1 MNTVSSFPALL
12 ICNVLFNFSMF
23 RLCVL
28 LCVVFAVNAGS
39 LANYNKPQHRSDGDH
54 YQTYNYDYAYAQDNF
69 VDRVKTSVTGFL
81 DPLLTIDFAILG
93 VIVAG
98 FLIVFNYLGIIS
110 LGSIL
115 PSIQSALDGR
125 EKSRMYKSARQLI
138 GDDIDIL
145 AEVVQKAVHNA
156 KAWEKLW

>member
-1 MNTVSSFPALL
+1 
-12 ICNVLFNFSMF
+12 MF
-23 RLCVL
+23 RVCVL
-28 LCVVFAVNAGS
+28 LALVFTVTAGS
-39 LANYNKPQHRSDGDH
+39 IQNYKAQHRSDVAHDA
-54 YQTYNYDYAYAQDNF
+54 YTAYNYDYYPQDNF

-115 PSIQSALDGR
+115 PSIQNALDGR
-125 EKSRMYKSARQLI
+125 ADSRMYKSARQIL
-138 GDDIDIL
+138 GEDIDSL
-145 AEVVQKAVHNA
+145 AEVVQMAINNVES
-156 KAWEKLW
+156 WEQLW